1 MSPKVTQQYKLEL
14 REKIIK
20 AAIDAF
26 SKYGFDRTR
35 MDDVAKTADLSK
47 GTIYLH
53 FKSKEDLFYAICEN
67 NLAEAKQQILT
78 MFAKKEDLVSE
89 IERFYDVF
97 RKKKT
102 TNERVFFETIAESA
116 RNAELRKALYKQRMN
131 IFETAVGWVNLQIE
145 RGFFRKNIDANA
157 IAVGL
162 VSLYDGLTVNKLL
175 GVSEDYN
182 KKAWVETI
190 RAIIIGIS

>member
-1 MSPKVTQQYKLEL
+1 MSPKVTQQYKIEI

-67 NLAEAKQQILT
+67 NLAEAKQQIST
-78 MFAKKEDLVSE
+78 MFARKEDLVSE

-97 RKKKT
+97 RNKKT
-102 TNERVFFETIAESA
+102 ANERVFFETIAESA

>member
-1 MSPKVTQQYKLEL
+1 MSPKVTQQYKIEI

-67 NLAEAKQQILT
+67 NLAEAKQQISI
-78 MFAKKEDLVSE
+78 MFAKNEDLVSQ
-89 IERFYDVF
+89 IERFYEVF

-102 TNERVFFETIAESA
+102 ANERVFFETIAESA

>member
-1 MSPKVTQQYKLEL
+1 MSPKVTQQYKIEI

-26 SKYGFDRTR
+26 SKYGFDCTR

-67 NLAEAKQQILT
+67 NLAEAKQQIST

-97 RKKKT
+97 RNKKT
-102 TNERVFFETIAESA
+102 ANERVFFETIAESA

-131 IFETAVGWVNLQIE
+131 IFETAIGWVKLQIE

>member
-1 MSPKVTQQYKLEL
+1 MSPKVTKQYKIEI

-26 SKYGFDRTR
+26 SKNGFDRTR

-67 NLAEAKQQILT
+67 NLAEAKQQISIL
-78 MFAKKEDLVSE
+78 FAKKEDLVSQ
-89 IERFYDVF
+89 IERFYEVF

-102 TNERVFFETIAESA
+102 ANERVFFETIAESA
-116 RNAELRKALYKQRMN
+116 RNAELRKALYKQRLN

-175 GVSEDYN
+175 GVSENYN

>member
-1 MSPKVTQQYKLEL
+1 MSPKVTKQYKIEI

-20 AAIDAF
+20 AAMDAF
-26 SKYGFDRTR
+26 SKNGFDRTR

-67 NLAEAKQQILT
+67 NLAEAKQQISI
-78 MFAKKEDLVSE
+78 MFAKKEDLVSQ

-97 RKKKT
+97 RKKKSA
-102 TNERVFFETIAESA
+102 NERVFFETIAESA
-116 RNAELRKALYKQRMN
+116 RNAELRKALYKQRLN

-175 GVSEDYN
+175 GVSEGCN

>member
-1 MSPKVTQQYKLEL
+1 MSPKVTQQYKIEI

-26 SKYGFDRTR
+26 SKNGFDRTR

-67 NLAEAKQQILT
+67 NLAEAKQQIST

-102 TNERVFFETIAESA
+102 ANERVFFETIAESA

-175 GVSEDYN
+175 GVSEDYS

>member
-1 MSPKVTQQYKLEL
+1 MSPKVTQQYKIEI

-67 NLAEAKQQILT
+67 NLAEAKQQIST

-97 RKKKT
+97 RNKKT
-102 TNERVFFETIAESA
+102 ANERVFFETIAESA

-131 IFETAVGWVNLQIE
+131 IFETAIGWVNLQIE

-190 RAIIIGIS
+190 RAIITGIS

>member
-1 MSPKVTQQYKLEL
+1 MSPKVTQQYKIEI

-67 NLAEAKQQILT
+67 NLAEAKQQIST
-78 MFAKKEDLVSE
+78 MFARKEDLVSE

-97 RKKKT
+97 RNKKT
-102 TNERVFFETIAESA
+102 ANERVFFETIAESA

-131 IFETAVGWVNLQIE
+131 IFETAIGWVNLQIE

-162 VSLYDGLTVNKLL
+162 VSLYDLLTVIKLL

>member
-1 MSPKVTQQYKLEL
+1 MSPKVTQQYKIEI

-35 MDDVAKTADLSK
+35 MDDVANTADLSK

-67 NLAEAKQQILT
+67 NLAEAKQQIST
-78 MFAKKEDLVSE
+78 MFAKKEDLVSD
-89 IERFYDVF
+89 IERFYDFF

-102 TNERVFFETIAESA
+102 ANERIFFETIAESA
-116 RNAELRKALYKQRMN
+116 RNAELRKTLYKQRMN

>member
-1 MSPKVTQQYKLEL
+1 MSPKVTQQYKIEI

-26 SKYGFDRTR
+26 SKYGFDGTR

-67 NLAEAKQQILT
+67 NLAEAKQQIST
-78 MFAKKEDLVSE
+78 MFARKEDLVSE

-97 RKKKT
+97 RNKKT
-102 TNERVFFETIAESA
+102 ANERVFFETIAESA

-131 IFETAVGWVNLQIE
+131 IFETAIGWVNLQIE

>member
-1 MSPKVTQQYKLEL
+1 MSPKVTQQYKIEV

-67 NLAEAKQQILT
+67 NLAEAKQRIST
-78 MFAKKEDLVSE
+78 MFTKKEDLVSE

-102 TNERVFFETIAESA
+102 ANERVFFETIAESA

>member
-1 MSPKVTQQYKLEL
+1 MSPKVTQQYKIEI

-67 NLAEAKQQILT
+67 NLAEAKQQIST

-89 IERFYDVF
+89 IERFYDFF

-102 TNERVFFETIAESA
+102 ANERVFFETIAESA

-131 IFETAVGWVNLQIE
+131 IFETAIEWVNLQIE

>member
-1 MSPKVTQQYKLEL
+1 MSPKVTPQYKIEI
-14 REKIIK
+14 RGKIIK

-53 FKSKEDLFYAICEN
+53 FRSKEDLFYAICEN
-67 NLAEAKQQILT
+67 NLAETKRQISTL
-78 MFAKKEDLVSE
+78 FVKKEEIVSE
-89 IERFYDVF
+89 IERYYDLF
-97 RKKKT
+97 RKKMT
-102 TNERVFFETIAESA
+102 ATERVFFETVAESA
-116 RNAELRKALYKQRMN
+116 RNEELQKALYKQRMN
-131 IFETAVGWVNLQIE
+131 VFETAIGWVNLQIE

-182 KKAWVETI
+182 KRAWIETL
-190 RAIIIGIS
+190 RAIIVGIS

>member
-1 MSPKVTQQYKLEL
+1 MSPKVTQQYKIKL

-67 NLAEAKQQILT
+67 NLAEAKQQIST
-78 MFAKKEDLVSE
+78 MFAKKEDLMSD
-89 IERFYDVF
+89 IERFYDFF

-102 TNERVFFETIAESA
+102 ANERIFFETIAESA

-145 RGFFRKNIDANA
+145 RGFFRKNIDAND

>member
-1 MSPKVTQQYKLEL
+1 MSPKVTQQYKIEV

-67 NLAEAKQQILT
+67 NLAEAKQRIST
-78 MFAKKEDLVSE
+78 MFTKKEDLVSE

-102 TNERVFFETIAESA
+102 ANERVFFETIAESA

-157 IAVGL
+157 IGVGL

>member
-1 MSPKVTQQYKLEL
+1 LSPKVTQQYKIEI

-35 MDDVAKTADLSK
+35 MDDVANTADLSK

-67 NLAEAKQQILT
+67 NLAEAKQQIST
-78 MFAKKEDLVSE
+78 MFAKKEDLVSD
-89 IERFYDVF
+89 IERFYDFF

-102 TNERVFFETIAESA
+102 ANERIFFETIAESA
-116 RNAELRKALYKQRMN
+116 RNAELRKTLYKQRMN

>member
-1 MSPKVTQQYKLEL
+1 MSPKVTQQYKIEI

-67 NLAEAKQQILT
+67 NLVEAKQQIST

-97 RKKKT
+97 RNKKT
-102 TNERVFFETIAESA
+102 ANERVFFETIAESA

-131 IFETAVGWVNLQIE
+131 IFETAIGWVNLQIE

>member
-1 MSPKVTQQYKLEL
+1 MSPKVTQQYKIEI

-67 NLAEAKQQILT
+67 NLAEAKQQIST

-97 RKKKT
+97 RNKKT
-102 TNERVFFETIAESA
+102 ANERVFFETIAESA

-131 IFETAVGWVNLQIE
+131 IFETAIGWVNLQIE

>member
-1 MSPKVTQQYKLEL
+1 MSPKVTQQYKIEI

-26 SKYGFDRTR
+26 SKNGFDRTR
-35 MDDVAKTADLSK
+35 MDDIAKLADLSK

-67 NLAEAKQQILT
+67 NLAEAKQQISI
-78 MFAKKEDLVSE
+78 MFAKKEDLVSQ

-102 TNERVFFETIAESA
+102 ANERVFFETIAQSA
-116 RNAELRKALYKQRMN
+116 RNAELRKALYKQRLN

>member
-1 MSPKVTQQYKLEL
+1 MSPKVTQQYKIEI

-67 NLAEAKQQILT
+67 NLAEAKQQIST

-102 TNERVFFETIAESA
+102 TNERVFIAESA

-131 IFETAVGWVNLQIE
+131 IFETAIGWVNLQIE

>member
-1 MSPKVTQQYKLEL
+1 MSPKVTQQYKIEI

-67 NLAEAKQQILT
+67 NLAEAKQQIST

-97 RKKKT
+97 RNKKT
-102 TNERVFFETIAESA
+102 ANERVFFETIAESA

-131 IFETAVGWVNLQIE
+131 IFETAIGWVNLQIE

-157 IAVGL
+157 IALGL
-162 VSLYDGLTVNKLL
+162 VSLYDGLTINKLL

>member
-1 MSPKVTQQYKLEL
+1 LSPKVTPQYKIEI
-14 REKIIK
+14 RGKIIK

-67 NLAEAKQQILT
+67 NLTETKRQISTL
-78 MFAKKEDLVSE
+78 FVKKEEIVSE
-89 IERFYDVF
+89 IERYYDLF
-97 RKKKT
+97 RKKMT
-102 TNERVFFETIAESA
+102 ATERVFFETVAESA
-116 RNAELRKALYKQRMN
+116 RNEELQKALYKQRMN
-131 IFETAVGWVNLQIE
+131 VFETAIGWVNLQIE

-182 KKAWVETI
+182 KKAWIETL
-190 RAIIIGIS
+190 RAIIVGIS